1 MRQKTDS
8 QMKNIGAVS
17 ERSKK
22 IVYQKGVNQG
32 QNTSQNAGFNIKM
45 EGAHSR
51 HKN

>member
-22 IVYQKGVNQG
+22 IVY
-32 QNTSQNAGFNIKM
+32 
-45 EGAHSR
+45 
-51 HKN
+51 